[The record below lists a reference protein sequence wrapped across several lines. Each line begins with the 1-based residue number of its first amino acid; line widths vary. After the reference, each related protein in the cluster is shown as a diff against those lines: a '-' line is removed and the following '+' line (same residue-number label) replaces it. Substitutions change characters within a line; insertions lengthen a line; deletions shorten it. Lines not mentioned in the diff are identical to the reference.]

1 MLKLG
6 LRDLHEELGAKFFEF
21 AGWEMPMKYTN
32 SLEEALSVRKS
43 SGVFDVSHMG
53 RLRLEGSEV
62 TKFLQM
68 ATSNNVDVDI
78 GRSRYTL
85 TLNERG
91 GIKDDN
97 VAFRLSRDE
106 YLFVVNASNR
116 VKILDWFNELVRR
129 WNLEVRIE
137 DITFDSFM
145 LAIQGPKAREIF
157 HKIIN
162 FPINIKKFNLTKIT
176 WKGDEVIV
184 SRTGY
189 TGEDGYEV
197 ILSDQELAAE
207 LLTSLVREGVK
218 PCGLVAR
225 DILRLEAGLVLYGND
240 IDENKSPIEAK
251 LEFTVDL
258 GKDYFVGREAILE
271 IMSKDVKSVRVGLLS
286 ESRNAPRRGEVVYAG
301 KDKVGS
307 VTSGT
312 FSPTVERGIG
322 MAYVL
327 KEYADLGRE
336 LQVGE
341 ERKLKVSVSKMP
353 FYDESIY
360 GWRRA
365 TLTSLGQHG

>member
-1 MLKLG
+1 MLRLG

-21 AGWEMPMKYTN
+21 AGWEMPMRYTS
-32 SLEEALSVRKS
+32 SLEEALSVRKEA
-43 SGVFDVSHMG
+43 GVFDVSHMG
-53 RLRLEGSEV
+53 RLRITGSEAA
-62 TKFLQM
+62 KFLQM
-68 ATSNNVDVDI
+68 VTSNNVDVDA

-97 VAFRLSRDE
+97 VAFRLSREE
-106 YLFVVNASNR
+106 YLFVTNASNR
-116 VKILDWFNELVRR
+116 MKILDWFGELVDR
-129 WNLEVRIE
+129 WSLDVEIK
-137 DITFDSFM
+137 DITFNSYM

-157 HKIIN
+157 HKIIGN
-162 FPINIKKFNLTKIT
+162 SINIKKFHLT
-176 WKGDEVIV
+176 EVSWRGERLIV

-197 ILSDQELAAE
+197 ILSDRELAAE
-207 LLTSLVREGVK
+207 LLTSLVGEGVK

-240 IDENKSPIEAK
+240 IDEEINPIEAR
-251 LEFTVDL
+251 LEFAVDMKKENFI
-258 GKDYFVGREAILE
+258 GKEALLE
-271 IMSKDVKSVRVGLLS
+271 IMREGAKSVRVGLLS
-286 ESRNAPRRGEVVYAG
+286 DTRSAPRRGEGVYAG
-301 KDKVGS
+301 EEKVGS

-327 KEYADLGRE
+327 KEYAELGRE
-336 LQVGE
+336 LQVSE
-341 ERKLKVSVSKMP
+341 ERKLKVRVASMP

-360 GWRRA
+360 GWRRI
-365 TLTSLGQHG
+365 TSASPGQHG

>member
-1 MLKLG
+1 MLRLG

-21 AGWEMPMKYTN
+21 AGWEMPMRYTN
-32 SLEEALSVRKS
+32 SLEEALSVRKNA
-43 SGVFDVSHMG
+43 GVFDVSHMG
-53 RLRLEGSEV
+53 RLKLEGTEA
-62 TKFLQM
+62 TRFLQM
-68 ATSNNVDVDI
+68 ATSNNVDVDV

-85 TLNERG
+85 TLNEGG

-116 VKILDWFNELVRR
+116 EKIIGWFKELTGKWGLD
-129 WNLEVRIE
+129 VRIR

-145 LAIQGPKAREIF
+145 LAIQGPNAREIF
-157 HKIIN
+157 NNVTKTS
-162 FPINIKKFNLTKIT
+162 PNIKKFNLTRVI
-176 WKGDEVIV
+176 WKGEEIIV

-197 ILSDQELAAE
+197 ILNERDLAAD

-240 IDENKSPIEAK
+240 INEDTSPIEAR
-251 LEFTVDL
+251 LEFAVDL
-258 GKDYFVGREAILE
+258 GKEYFVGKEAILGA
-271 IMSKDVKSVRVGLLS
+271 MSKARSVRVGLLS
-286 ESRNAPRRGEVVYAG
+286 DTRSAPRRGEGVYAEG
-301 KDKVGS
+301 ERIGS

-312 FSPTVERGIG
+312 FSPTLERGIG

-327 KEYADLGRE
+327 REYSDLGRE

-341 ERKLKVSVSKMP
+341 ERKLRVTLSKMP

-360 GWRRA
+360 GWRRI
-365 TLTSLGQHG
+365 TPTSPGQHG

>member
-6 LRDLHEELGAKFFEF
+6 LRDLHQELGAKFFEF

-32 SLEEALSVRKS
+32 SLEEALSVRKNA
-43 SGVFDVSHMG
+43 GIFDVSHMG
-53 RLRLEGSEV
+53 RLRLEGPDSA
-62 TKFLQM
+62 KFLQM
-68 ATSNNVDVDI
+68 VTSNNVDVDV

-97 VAFRLSRDE
+97 VAFRLSEDE
-106 YLFVVNASNR
+106 YLFVVNAANR
-116 VKILDWFNELVRR
+116 VKVLDWFRELIAR
-129 WNLEVRIE
+129 WDLGVEVK
-137 DITFDSFM
+137 DITFNSLM

-157 HKIIN
+157 HKIIG
-162 FPINIKKFNLTKIT
+162 FSINIKKFSLARVT
-176 WKGDEVIV
+176 WRGDELIV

-189 TGEDGYEV
+189 TGEDGYEI

-207 LLTSLVREGVK
+207 LLTSSVREGVK

-240 IDENKSPIEAK
+240 IDENTSPIEAK
-251 LEFTVDL
+251 LEFAVDL
-258 GKDYFVGREAILE
+258 RKDYFVGKEAILE
-271 IMSKDVKSVRVGLLS
+271 IVSRGVESVRVGLVS
-286 ESRNAPRRGEVVYAG
+286 ESRSAPRRGEGVYAG
-301 KDKVGS
+301 EERIGS

-312 FSPTVERGIG
+312 FSPTVGKGIG

-327 KEYADLGRE
+327 KEHSDVGRE
-336 LQVGE
+336 LLVGE
-341 ERKLKVSVSKMP
+341 ERKLKVSISKMP

-360 GWRRA
+360 GWKRTTSA
-365 TLTSLGQHG
+365 SLGLHG